1 MSNENKNVSNYI
13 KTWTMVQSEKTDSKK
28 ENTGCL
34 SQIYL
39 NFYEVYISAA

>member
-1 MSNENKNVSNYI
+1 MKMKMFQITSKREPWYSQK
-13 KTWTMVQSEKTDSKK
+13 KMAAKK
-28 ENTGCL
+28 ESTGFL